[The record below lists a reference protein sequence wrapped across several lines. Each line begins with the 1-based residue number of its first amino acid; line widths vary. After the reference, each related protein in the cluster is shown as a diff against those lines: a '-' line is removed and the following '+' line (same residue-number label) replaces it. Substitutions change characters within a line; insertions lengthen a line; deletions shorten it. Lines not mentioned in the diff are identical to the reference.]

1 MSWVKDIEY
10 NCTKI
15 REISDRLLSLSASFY
30 KTGNTIISKEL
41 EINANVLA
49 FALDRIDKVIT
60 TKTNEDSKQ
69 SMQNSINVLNA
80 PITGGKLNDKN
91 QKK

>member
-1 MSWVKDIEY
+1 MSWIKDIKY

-41 EINANVLA
+41 EINADVLA

-69 SMQNSINVLNA
+69 SVQNSINVLNA